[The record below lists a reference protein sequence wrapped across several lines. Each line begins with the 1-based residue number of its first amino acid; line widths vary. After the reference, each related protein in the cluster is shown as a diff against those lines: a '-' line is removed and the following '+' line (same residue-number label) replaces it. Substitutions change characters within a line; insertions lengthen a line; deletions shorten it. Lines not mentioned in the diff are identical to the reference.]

1 MNYKDCFHL
10 KEHDEG
16 VGDGKADAEDE
27 NYVIDDENLRV
38 AQNHKIYTRTGA
50 LMTYVCY
57 FHPVTVIA
65 ADHCHNSHM
74 HLHKINASDRCEG
87 KMRTR

>member
-16 VGDGKADAEDE
+16 IGDGKADAEDE
-27 NYVIDDENLRV
+27 YEEIDDEHLRV
-38 AQNHKIYTRTGA
+38 AQDHRIQKWRGA
-50 LMTYVCY
+50 VIIMTYVCY

-65 ADHCHNSHM
+65 ADHCHNSYM
-74 HLHKINASDRCEG
+74 HLHNKNASHKCER
-87 KMRTR
+87 KI

>member
-27 NYVIDDENLRV
+27 YEEIDDEHLGV
-38 AQNHKIYTRTGA
+38 EHACTR
-50 LMTYVCY
+50 
-57 FHPVTVIA
+57 
-65 ADHCHNSHM
+65 S
-74 HLHKINASDRCEG
+74 
-87 KMRTR
+87 

>member
-1 MNYKDCFHL
+1 MNELTKDCFHL

-16 VGDGKADAEDE
+16 VGDSKADAEDE
-27 NYVIDDENLRV
+27 YEEIDDEHLGV
-38 AQNHKIYTRTGA
+38 EHAQDHKIQKCCGA
-50 LMTYVCY
+50 VITMTYVCY

-74 HLHKINASDRCEG
+74 HLHKKNKCL
-87 KMRTR
+87 K